1 MTRLGLE
8 QLVRV
13 VMVSLPEKMFP
24 LFSGSFVPFSGRKRE
39 KSELCKKR
47 NEFMQWSADF
57 I

>member
-13 VMVSLPEKMFP
+13 VRVGPPEKMFP

-39 KSELCKKR
+39 KSEMCKKR